1 MRELAHVH
9 LCLFEFVNLG
19 ENLRQRLV
27 VGGAEIFA
35 ARLVSDLLQRLFVNH
50 HFLLFVVQTS
60 ELVDVARSLGH
71 AVCAY
76 AYRVNLDLVFL
87 GYLGGVCRGQQSSV
101 VCAVGDEDDDAR
113 IAAAARKGH
122 LGQRQ
127 RLADRRSLHG
137 GHRGR
142 NPFGEGFGHA
152 VVGGDRQLYGGVAC
166 EDDHPD
172 AILFQSVE

>member
-1 MRELAHVH
+1 MTRDGPLW
-9 LCLFEFVNLG
+9 
-19 ENLRQRLV
+19 LV
-27 VGGAEIFA
+27 I
-35 ARLVSDLLQRLFVNH
+35 L
-50 HFLLFVVQTS
+50 
-60 ELVDVARSLGH
+60 
-71 AVCAY
+71 
-76 AYRVNLDLVFL
+76 
-87 GYLGGVCRGQQSSV
+87 
-101 VCAVGDEDDDAR
+101 AVGDEDDDAR